1 MSIKRTTTKRVTKT
15 SSLKPKKKSMATK
28 RAAKK
33 VTKSSSLKPKTKQM
47 SRTKTVARKTTTKRV
62 ARKTTTNKVK
72 DFTVGFTNEI
82 YKPILVGKT
91 FALMTTDNQP
101 VTKVAGITRNRI
113 KQANDENKAIRG
125 YVGKT
130 GKVTYKLVEMDE
142 FKKVAN
148 IIEENACDS
157 VSEAFETHEHLKEF
171 IHEKGKDLKPTGLFI
186 EELKWKYLLRSA
198 VRGKNI
204 MMTGPTGCGKTLAA
218 QSLVRSLKRPDF
230 YFNLGATQDP
240 RATLI
245 GNTHFNKESGTFFSE
260 SAFVKAIKTPNAI
273 ILLDEISRSHPEA
286 WNILMTVLDSGQRYL
301 RLDEAEG
308 SPIVKV
314 ANGVTFIATANIG
327 NEYTSTRIMDRAIM
341 DRFVQIEMDLLDK
354 QSEYELLKFKFPEA
368 DDYSLNALAE
378 IADTTRQLI
387 KSDASK
393 ISTIVSTRVNVE
405 AAGLI
410 YDGFS
415 LMEAAEIAILPYFSN
430 DGGLDSERVFMKQVV
445 QKYIK
450 TTEEA
455 ENKLFTDVDDNA
467 GDDSNTIIW

>member
-1 MSIKRTTTKRVTKT
+1 M
-15 SSLKPKKKSMATK
+15 
-28 RAAKK
+28 
-33 VTKSSSLKPKTKQM
+33 
-47 SRTKTVARKTTTKRV
+47 RKTQSNK
-62 ARKTTTNKVK
+62 KFKTTNKMVKKQSVRKSAVK

-82 YKPILVGKT
+82 YKVIQVGRT
-91 FALMTTDNQP
+91 FAMLTTQNQP
-101 VTKVAGITRNRI
+101 VTKVAGVS
-113 KQANDENKAIRG
+113 KQTMKKAMDEGKAIQG

-130 GKVTYKLVEMDE
+130 GKLTYKMVEMDE

-148 IIEENACDS
+148 VIEDTACDS
-157 VSEAFETHEHLKEF
+157 VSEAFETHDALKEF
-171 IHEKGKDLKPTGLFI
+171 IHTKGKDLKPNGLFI

-204 MMTGPTGCGKTLAA
+204 LMTGPTGCGKTLAA
-218 QSLVRSLKRPDF
+218 QSLVKSLKRPDY
-230 YFNLGATQDP
+230 YFNLGATQDA

-245 GNTHFNKESGTFFSE
+245 GNTHFNKENGTFFSE

-273 ILLDEISRSHPEA
+273 ILLDELSRAHPEA
-286 WNILMTVLDSGQRYL
+286 ANILMTVLDAGQRYL

-314 ANGVTFIATANIG
+314 ASGVTFIATANIG
-327 NEYTSTRIMDRAIM
+327 GEYTATRVMDRALM

-354 QSEYELLKFKFPEA
+354 EGELALLKFKFPEA
-368 DDYSLNALAE
+368 DEYSLNALAE

-387 KSDASK
+387 KTDASK

-410 YDGFS
+410 YDGFT
-415 LMEAAEIAILPYFSN
+415 LFEAANIAILPYFSN
-430 DGGLDSERVFMKQVV
+430 DGGLDSERVFMTQLL

-450 TTEEA
+450 SDDES
-455 ENKLFTDVDDNA
+455 KLFNEVKDDETTD
-467 GDDSNTIIW
+467 GDETIVW

>member
-1 MSIKRTTTKRVTKT
+1 M
-15 SSLKPKKKSMATK
+15 
-28 RAAKK
+28 
-33 VTKSSSLKPKTKQM
+33 
-47 SRTKTVARKTTTKRV
+47 RKTQSNNKF
-62 ARKTTTNKVK
+62 KTTNKMVKKQSVRKSAVK

-82 YKPILVGKT
+82 YKVIQVGRT
-91 FALMTTDNQP
+91 FAMLTTQNQP
-101 VTKVAGITRNRI
+101 VTKVAGVS
-113 KQANDENKAIRG
+113 KQTMKKAMDEGKAIQG

-130 GKVTYKLVEMDE
+130 GKLTYKMVEMDE

-148 IIEENACDS
+148 VIEDTACDS
-157 VSEAFETHEHLKEF
+157 VSEAFETHDLLKEF
-171 IHEKGKDLKPTGLFI
+171 IHTKGKDLKPNGLFI

-204 MMTGPTGCGKTLAA
+204 LMTGPTGCGKTLAA
-218 QSLVRSLKRPDF
+218 QSLVKSLKRPDY
-230 YFNLGATQDP
+230 YFNLGATQDA

-245 GNTHFNKESGTFFSE
+245 GNTHFNKENGTFFSE

-273 ILLDEISRSHPEA
+273 ILLDELSRAHPEA
-286 WNILMTVLDSGQRYL
+286 ANILMTVLDAGQRYL

-314 ANGVTFIATANIG
+314 ASGVTFIATANIG
-327 NEYTSTRIMDRAIM
+327 GEYTATRVMDRALM

-354 QSEYELLKFKFPEA
+354 EGELALLKFKFPEA
-368 DDYSLNALAE
+368 DEYSLNALAE

-387 KSDASK
+387 KTDASK

-410 YDGFS
+410 YDGFT
-415 LMEAAEIAILPYFSN
+415 LFEAANIAILPYFSN
-430 DGGLDSERVFMKQVV
+430 DGGLDSERVFMTQLL

-450 TTEEA
+450 SDDES
-455 ENKLFTDVDDNA
+455 KLFNEVKDEETTD
-467 GDDSNTIIW
+467 GDETIVW